1 MNFKERLAAT
11 QAKMDDLK
19 VKMDS
24 AAQSAKAA
32 YRMKKDEIRSEMEE
46 LEAAVDELD
55 AELEEFEAEA
65 GKKVDDK
72 AGAVKGN
79 AQAAKENARLIKERT
94 ESKLNAARLKLQ
106 MSINAAKARIAD
118 KKEAYDKSKQEARI
132 TALLDYADRCEELAA
147 ASYLEAQLTLLEAAA
162 EILDY
167 AEKFEK

>member
-32 YRMKKDEIRSEMEE
+32 YRLKKDEIRSEMEE
-46 LEAAVDELD
+46 LETAVDELD
-55 AELEEFEAEA
+55 AELEEFENEA

-72 AGAVKGN
+72 VGTVKGN
-79 AQAAKENARLIKERT
+79 AEAAKENARLIKERT

-106 MSINAAKARIAD
+106 MSINAAKAKIAD
-118 KKEAYDKSKQEARI
+118 KKEARDKVKQEERI

-147 ASYLEAQLTLLEAAA
+147 ASYLEAQLAVLEAAA